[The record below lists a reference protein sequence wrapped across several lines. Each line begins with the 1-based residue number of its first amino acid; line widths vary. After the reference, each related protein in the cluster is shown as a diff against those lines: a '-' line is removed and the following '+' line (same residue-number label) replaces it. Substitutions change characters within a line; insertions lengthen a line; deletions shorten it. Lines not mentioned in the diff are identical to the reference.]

1 MSKFN
6 ELLAELEAAAAEQD
20 TLAKALPQDDG
31 ADDKTIQAAAAEG
44 DEGEEEDEGEEP
56 ESTEEG
62 AESAEDEKKEHM
74 TKSMVV
80 DGEEYEVVD
89 VEQLTKSLAEHDSR
103 LQLHDETLTKALQ
116 TTLGALKSQS
126 ELIKSLS
133 QRVETLSSQGRG
145 RKTMVSIAEK
155 PTTLAKSDP
164 EQDSPG
170 QIMAKAQSAHAAG
183 RITGLDVARCEAAFN
198 SGVAAPADVL
208 SKIN

>member
-44 DEGEEEDEGEEP
+44 DESEEDESEEP
-56 ESTEEG
+56 ESTEGE
-62 AESAEDEKKEHM
+62 ESAEDDDDAGKM
-74 TKSMVV
+74 TKSMVL

-133 QRVETLSSQGRG
+133 HRVETLSSQGRG

-183 RITGLDVARCEAAFN
+183 RITGLDVARCEAALN